1 MSRKIAKKLEPNTA
15 HVTPELLKA
24 NKATRTT
31 RLCGDLDKYLY
42 HLQSIDG
49 FKHGALCAW
58 CGEVAYTK
66 CAICGTPLHN
76 APKKGEHAGKQC
88 FLHYHNDMTFGQAY
102 DDRHL
107 KNQTRKDWRLPTRQE
122 VSAHKKLIKQAKSDK
137 KKRPAAKKNTV
148 NSKYTLRR
156 RQSQR

>member
-1 MSRKIAKKLEPNTA
+1 
-15 HVTPELLKA
+15 
-24 NKATRTT
+24 
-31 RLCGDLDKYLY
+31 
-42 HLQSIDG
+42 
-49 FKHGALCAW
+49 
-58 CGEVAYTK
+58 
-66 CAICGTPLHN
+66 
-76 APKKGEHAGKQC
+76 
-88 FLHYHNDMTFGQAY
+88 MTFGQAY

-156 RQSQR
+156 RQSKR